1 MMLTAPVLDAPVLGA
16 IAAFGLLVLAYL
28 LGSLPTGYLAGRWLK
43 GIDIREEGSGGT
55 GTTNVLRILG
65 KGPAVVVLIVD
76 VLKGVAAVLL
86 VRLLWQKAGLDL
98 TLELQALELQ
108 ARDWLLA
115 LAALVA
121 VFGHSRPVWL
131 GFRGGKS
138 VASGLGVL
146 LAMQWPVALAAL
158 GTFGLVL
165 AVSRIVSL
173 ASLLA
178 VGVMAIAMF
187 LSGASLPYLLFAL
200 LGAGFVIWRHRSN
213 IERLL
218 AGTEPKIGQSAAS

>member
-1 MMLTAPVLDAPVLGA
+1 MLTAPVLHA

-86 VRLLWQKAGLDL
+86 VRLVWQKAGLDL
-98 TLELQALELQ
+98 NTASQ
-108 ARDWLLA
+108 ARDWLIA

-138 VASGLGVL
+138 VATGLGVL

-158 GTFGLVL
+158 GTFALVL

-213 IERLL
+213 VERLL
-218 AGTEPKIGQSAAS
+218 AGTEPKIGQSAASS